1 VLPERLECRCDLE
14 GLLVASSGFRAGL
27 VLGRPSKSECGIMTS
42 RALTDLT
49 DSGVLGVDHAVPVK
63 KTPRPGVVASPSDPL
78 DGAPADE

>member
-1 VLPERLECRCDLE
+1 
-14 GLLVASSGFRAGL
+14 
-27 VLGRPSKSECGIMTS
+27 MTA